1 MYAPPP
7 ARAVRPVRPARNVPP
22 ATGRSVTHKFAI
34 AGREAYLTVGLDDD
48 DRPGDVFIKIS
59 KEGSTA
65 SGLIQGFCQALSL
78 ALQYGLPVEAA
89 VDRFW
94 GTRFE
99 PSGPTTNPDIPY
111 ADSVLDYVA
120 RYLELHFVD

>member
-1 MYAPPP
+1 MYAATP
-7 ARAVRPVRPARNVPP
+7 ARRGRHVPP
-22 ATGRSVTHKFAI
+22 VTRRSVTHKFAI
-34 AGREAYLTVGLDDD
+34 GGHEAYLTVGLNDDD
-48 DRPGDVFIKIS
+48 QPGEVFIKIS

-65 SGLIQGFCQALSL
+65 SGLVQGFCRALSL

-89 VDRFW
+89 VDRCR

-120 RYLELHFVD
+120 RYLELHFVE

>member
-1 MYAPPP
+1 MYALTP
-7 ARAVRPVRPARNVPP
+7 ARPVRNVPP
-22 ATGRSVTHKFAI
+22 VTRRSVTHKFVI
-34 AGREAYLTVGLDDD
+34 GEWEAYLTVGLDGD
-48 DRPGDVFIKIS
+48 DRPGEVFIKIS

-65 SGLIQGFCQALSL
+65 AGLVQGFCQALSL
-78 ALQYGLPVEAA
+78 ALQHGLPVEAA
-89 VDRFW
+89 VDRFR

-120 RYLELHFVD
+120 RYLELNFVV